1 MDVPLCCFTIFMPQQ
16 FFNDFQVCS
25 LFYQMC
31 SERIAEQVW
40 IYSFGY
46 SGFMGYLSRFIDKR
60 FGQQRISVFFSFWL
74 PLEKLLPLPCS
85 IHSTVSSHA
94 LEGKIYTTAEK
105 LCQNKVFCWQ
115 VCLVII
121 EQRSLLL
128 LHMERER
135 IMRSFSGMFLYSF
148 FHQAYY
154 PYYMTTYKLSPCLSN
169 YNICPIYA
177 ICFNSLF

>member
-60 FGQQRISVFFSFWL
+60 FG
-74 PLEKLLPLPCS
+74 
-85 IHSTVSSHA
+85 
-94 LEGKIYTTAEK
+94 
-105 LCQNKVFCWQ
+105 
-115 VCLVII
+115 
-121 EQRSLLL
+121 
-128 LHMERER
+128 
-135 IMRSFSGMFLYSF
+135 
-148 FHQAYY
+148 
-154 PYYMTTYKLSPCLSN
+154 
-169 YNICPIYA
+169 
-177 ICFNSLF
+177 